1 MAYRIERDETVSD
14 AFRRVAR
21 KQSDAA
27 IDDVESAAT
36 SADSTEAIHDCRKRC
51 KKLRGLIRLVRPVLD
66 EATYD
71 AANEAFRDAARGL
84 SEMRDA
90 QALLATYDDVLAA
103 SSEEDS
109 TAHPN
114 TAGLES
120 VRAELARRAGA
131 GPDDEANDGDGGA
144 SAFDRAG
151 DLLRAGREQL
161 DDADLDEDG
170 WDAVRG
176 GLANTYGRGRDA
188 LAVARHDPAPDNFH
202 ELRKRAK
209 YSWYHVRLLEPSAP
223 SILGPLGKQFK
234 HLADGLGDAHD
245 LAVLSAQLERDPDAF
260 GGDAGVGDALD
271 LLDHHR
277 EQLEHDAVSL
287 AVQLYAEPSKRYARR
302 LERYWDKW
310 QRGMIDS

>member
-1 MAYRIERDETVSD
+1 MAYRIERDETVGD
-14 AFRRVAR
+14 AFRRIAR

-27 IDDVESAAT
+27 IDDVETAAT

-103 SSEEDS
+103 SSEEGS
-109 TAHPN
+109 TTSPN
-114 TAGLES
+114 TAGLEP

-131 GPDDEANDGDGGA
+131 GSDDEVAGE
-144 SAFDRAG
+144 SAFDRAR
-151 DLLRAGREQL
+151 DLLRAGRDQL
-161 DDADLDEDG
+161 DDADLDADG
-170 WDAVRG
+170 WEAVRG
-176 GLANTYGRGRDA
+176 GLAKTYERGRDA
-188 LAVARHDPAPDNFH
+188 LVVVRHDPAPDNFH

-209 YSWYHVRLLEPSAP
+209 YSWYHVRLLESSAP

-245 LAVLSAQLERDPDAF
+245 LAVLSAQLDRDPDAF
-260 GGDAGVGDALD
+260 GGDASVRDALD

-287 AVQLYAEPSKRYARR
+287 AVQLYAEPSKRFARR
-302 LERYWDKW
+302 LERYWDRW
-310 QRGMIDS
+310 QRGMIAS